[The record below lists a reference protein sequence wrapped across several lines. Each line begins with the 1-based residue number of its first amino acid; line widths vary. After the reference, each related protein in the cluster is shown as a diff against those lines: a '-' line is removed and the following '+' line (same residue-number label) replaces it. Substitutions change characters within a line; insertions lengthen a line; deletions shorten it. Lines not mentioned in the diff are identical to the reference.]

1 MPLRPNRGCD
11 HASHSASLRAPSPQR
26 RRRAQPGAGRAQV
39 ADQNEGKAATALES
53 GRLYVAVL
61 LPDGDSL
68 VAVRGAAGFATG
80 RLSQLAALPPL
91 AAGVTL
97 PTGFAQSLE
106 ELSRLPPNFDGLLGG
121 GQLTFTG
128 AKNPSP

>member
-1 MPLRPNRGCD
+1 VN
-11 HASHSASLRAPSPQR
+11 
-26 RRRAQPGAGRAQV
+26 PGLPV
-39 ADQNEGKAATALES
+39 AMDV
-53 GRLYVAVL
+53 YVAVL

-106 ELSRLPPNFDGLLGG
+106 DFLVCLP
-121 GQLTFTG
+121 TSMASWG
-128 AKNPSP
+128 AVS

>member
-1 MPLRPNRGCD
+1 VNPDLP
-11 HASHSASLRAPSPQR
+11 
-26 RRRAQPGAGRAQV
+26 V
-39 ADQNEGKAATALES
+39 AMDV
-53 GRLYVAVL
+53 YVAVL

-91 AAGVTL
+91 AAGGDAAHGLRPVAR
-97 PTGFAQSLE
+97 G
-106 ELSRLPPNFDGLLGG
+106 LSRLPPNFDGLLGG